1 MLRKYTLIL
10 NLSIVL
16 VLGCREVED
25 PTRDLGY
32 DFQPL
37 EVGNFWEY
45 AVEETIVFGENDS
58 ETSNFFIRDKVD
70 YTYRNEEG
78 EIVYVILREKGIS
91 RSNYI
96 SEGNYA
102 LFIRN
107 NALVRMQN
115 NERVVMLAF
124 PPRLGRSWD
133 GRVYSS
139 NQSEQFEIDLLG
151 GYTLEDR
158 NYTQAARVLQEED
171 DDLITFRDKRYDVYV
186 KGIGQVEHYYEVL
199 TYCSRNDCLGQ
210 QLVDSGRKTHMKIIN
225 YGRN

>member
-1 MLRKYTLIL
+1 MLRKYVIVLY
-10 NLSIVL
+10 LSIGL

-25 PTRDLGY
+25 PTRDLGF

-37 EVGNFWEY
+37 EIGNFWEY
-45 AVEETIVFGENDS
+45 VVEETIVFGENDS

-70 YTYRNEEG
+70 YSYRNEAG
-78 EIVYVILREKGIS
+78 EIVYVILREKGTS
-91 RSNYI
+91 RNNYI
-96 SEGNYA
+96 SDGNYA

-151 GYTLEDR
+151 GYALDDR
-158 NYTQAARVLQEED
+158 NYTQAVRVLQEDD

-186 KGIGQVEHYYEVL
+186 KGIGQIEHYYEVL

-210 QLVDSGRKTHMKIIN
+210 QLVDSGRKTHMKVIN

>member
-1 MLRKYTLIL
+1 MLRKYAIIL
-10 NLSIVL
+10 YLSIGL

-37 EVGNFWEY
+37 EIGNFWEY

-70 YTYRNEEG
+70 YSYRNEAG
-78 EIVYVILREKGIS
+78 EIVYVILREKGTS
-91 RSNYI
+91 RNNYI
-96 SEGNYA
+96 SDGNYA

-115 NERVVMLAF
+115 NERVVMLPF

-151 GYTLEDR
+151 GYALDDR

-186 KGIGQVEHYYEVL
+186 KGIGQIEHFYEVL

>member
-1 MLRKYTLIL
+1 MLRKYVIVSY
-10 NLSIVL
+10 LSIGL

-37 EVGNFWEY
+37 EIGNFWEY
-45 AVEETIVFGENDS
+45 VVEETIVFGENDS
-58 ETSNFFIRDKVD
+58 EASNFFIRDKVD
-70 YTYRNEEG
+70 YSYRNEAG
-78 EIVYVILREKGIS
+78 EIVYVILREKGTS
-91 RSNYI
+91 RNNYI
-96 SEGNYA
+96 SDGNYA

-115 NERVVMLAF
+115 NERVVMLPF

-151 GYTLEDR
+151 GYALDDR
-158 NYTQAARVLQEED
+158 NYTQAARVLQEDD

-186 KGIGQVEHYYEVL
+186 KGIGQIEHYYEVL

>member
-1 MLRKYTLIL
+1 MLRKYAIIL
-10 NLSIVL
+10 YLSIGL
-16 VLGCREVED
+16 VIGCREVED
-25 PTRDLGY
+25 PSRDLGY

-37 EVGNFWEY
+37 EIGNFWEY

-70 YTYRNEEG
+70 YSYRNEAG
-78 EIVYVILREKGIS
+78 EIVYVILREKGTS
-91 RSNYI
+91 RNNYI
-96 SEGNYA
+96 SDGNYA

-115 NERVVMLAF
+115 NERVVMLPF

-151 GYTLEDR
+151 GYALDDR

-186 KGIGQVEHYYEVL
+186 KGIGQIEHFYEVL